1 MKRRIMLISAIAL
14 FLFVP
19 LSATWAVWEG
29 NAGIAAS
36 SEFPGSGM
44 FARSDMFPKNTI
56 VEIQNLET
64 DITVRAIITGP
75 AGMPGLVAVLSPETA
90 SALNIASGTV
100 SRVRISIPSP
110 VAERSAEGTSV
121 SPTDTETRDPDV
133 NPGVAAGDAK
143 TVNLESF
150 GEESSDQ
157 LVPLN
162 SAPVAEAPAPVA
174 EVPPAAV
181 PVATPVVVAEVA
193 PEPAPEATAEA
204 PVAEAPV
211 AEVAPE
217 PAPEAAAVEPAPEAT
232 AEAPVAEAPVAE
244 VAPEPA
250 PEVAVVEPAPEATVE
265 APVAEAP
272 VAEAPVA
279 EAAPEPAPEVAA
291 VEPAPEATAETPV
304 AETAPE
310 ASPEAAPIVAA
321 EPETPEEP
329 VTVTAGET
337 VPVAEEKDT
346 GVSYEEPEVTM
357 IPETTEEPAEPA
369 SEVVLVPSAENPPE
383 PVAVEPDAPIV
394 ADVPVAEPIAPPVAV
409 AEPAVPVA
417 VAEPVIEAPVAE
429 PVPAPAIVAPVII
442 APVATAPVELPPT
455 GSAKKGQIYIQ
466 IASYADSANVK
477 KVIDTYGKK
486 YPYVL
491 EKAVAKKGEVTKILI
506 GPIGK
511 DEYGAVLERFKK
523 FGFKDA
529 FVKKVN

>member
-1 MKRRIMLISAIAL
+1 MLLSAMAL

-64 DITVRAIITGP
+64 DVTVRAIITGS

-90 SALNIASGTV
+90 SALNIASGAV
-100 SRVRISIPSP
+100 CRVRISIPSP

-121 SPTDTETRDPDV
+121 SPTGTETTDPDV
-133 NPGVAAGDAK
+133 NPDVAAKTAK
-143 TVNLESF
+143 PVNLESF
-150 GEESSDQ
+150 GEDSSDQ

-162 SAPVAEAPAPVA
+162 SAPVAEVPPAEVPAAETPVAATPVA
-174 EVPPAAV
+174 EVPP
-181 PVATPVVVAEVA
+181 E
-193 PEPAPEATAEA
+193 E
-204 PVAEAPV
+204 
-211 AEVAPE
+211 
-217 PAPEAAAVEPAPEAT
+217 
-232 AEAPVAEAPVAE
+232 
-244 VAPEPA
+244 A
-250 PEVAVVEPAPEATVE
+250 PEVV
-265 APVAEAP
+265 
-272 VAEAPVA
+272 
-279 EAAPEPAPEVAA
+279 
-291 VEPAPEATAETPV
+291 V

-310 ASPEAAPIVAA
+310 ATTEATPEPTTEPIPEVTAEVAPEATTEVAVAEPTPEVTAETAPAIPEESAAPTIAA

-329 VTVTAGET
+329 VTVTAGES
-337 VPVAEEKDT
+337 VPVADEKNA

-357 IPETTEEPAEPA
+357 VPEVTIIPDPETAEVADTSEAPAEPA
-369 SEVVLVPSAENPPE
+369 IDVTLVPAEANPPE
-383 PVAVEPDAPIV
+383 PVAAEPEAPAV
-394 ADVPVAEPIAPPVAV
+394 ADVPVAEPIAPIAKTP
-409 AEPAVPVA
+409 EPTV
-417 VAEPVIEAPVAE
+417 VAEPVVPVAE
-429 PVPAPAIVAPVII
+429 PVAEPVVVVTVEPVVEAPAAEPVAAPAIVAPV
-442 APVATAPVELPPT
+442 AVAPVELPST
-455 GSAKKGQIYIQ
+455 GPAKKGQIYIQ
-466 IASYADSANVK
+466 IASYADGANVK
-477 KVIDTYGKK
+477 KVIDAYGKK

-491 EKAVAKKGEVTKILI
+491 EKTVAKKGEVTKILI